1 MKIGGLVENSNL
13 TMYRITSIKDEPGAA
28 AEILKLFAQ
37 EKISIQYITE
47 STVPGATAV
56 MSLCVDAEQA
66 ERIDKLFVQYD
77 KLMKQIEIKKISNVS
92 VLGIYGP
99 HFRDKPV
106 LVAMFCRILGDA
118 GINILGLSSSI
129 SSISGIIDSK
139 QLINAKNALLQEFE
153 LP

>member
-1 MKIGGLVENSNL
+1 MKIGGLVENNNL

-37 EKISIQYITE
+37 EKISLQYITE

-56 MSLCVDAEQA
+56 MSLCVDSEQA
-66 ERIDKLFVQYD
+66 DRIDSLFPQND
-77 KLMKQIEIKKISNVS
+77 QIMKQIKIKKIINVS
-92 VLGIYGP
+92 IIGIYGP
-99 HFRDKPV
+99 HFRDKPI
-106 LVAMFCRILGDA
+106 LLAMFCKILGDA

-139 QLINAKNALLQEFE
+139 QLIHAKNALLKKFD